1 MWCACINDINSITCD
16 LWCANMC
23 HDAPQRVTVNK
34 GERNIETERVT
45 GKVIIERLP
54 PQLWCVLG

>member
-34 GERNIETERVT
+34 GEMNIDRK
-45 GKVIIERLP
+45 GDRKSNH
-54 PQLWCVLG
+54 